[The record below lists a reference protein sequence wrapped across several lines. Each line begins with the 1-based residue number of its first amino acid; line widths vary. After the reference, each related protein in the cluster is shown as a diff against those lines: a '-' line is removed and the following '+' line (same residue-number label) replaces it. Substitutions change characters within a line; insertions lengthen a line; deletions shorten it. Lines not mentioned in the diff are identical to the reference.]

1 MPSVGG
7 RTPPGIGT
15 TSRAT
20 PGPGGGS
27 GLTTVGP
34 ARSGAGPR
42 VVALEMQ
49 RPGGRRVDRLVPVV
63 PLDPVARRLLA
74 HHLPDR
80 PAPGLALGRLRLGAN
95 AVSDLECHESSLRP
109 VPRSVLAIP
118 ARRRARG
125 VRRMTVQPPRFRRRL
140 FVVGARA

>member
-80 PAPGLALGRLRLGAN
+80 PVPGLALGRLRLGAD
-95 AVSDLECHESSLRP
+95 AVSDLECHGSSFGRLHAERTPDPRRRRIRDVRP
-109 VPRSVLAIP
+109 MTVRPEVP
-118 ARRRARG
+118 ARPFRGRR
-125 VRRMTVQPPRFRRRL
+125 
-140 FVVGARA
+140 